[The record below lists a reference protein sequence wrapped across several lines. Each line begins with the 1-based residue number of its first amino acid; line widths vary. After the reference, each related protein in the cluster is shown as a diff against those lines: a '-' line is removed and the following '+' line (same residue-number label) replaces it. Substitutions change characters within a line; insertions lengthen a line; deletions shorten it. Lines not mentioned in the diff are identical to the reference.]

1 MGVWEIDRY
10 VIPMLC
16 MVAVLVIEY
25 RGFRNRA
32 KEYRELEHFAEF
44 LSNLK
49 NHFFFCKNITESIYR
64 AAEAVP
70 GNLRKRLEK
79 ICFRLEDDERGT
91 LLAEEF
97 PGYLKYLRLFYVQCR
112 SAIQY
117 GSGETGT
124 ESVFIRNMTELR
136 RDVQNDCYQRAQSM
150 HGFAGMGVVTVLPI
164 LFLPL
169 VRSFGNSVMEE
180 LKTFYNGTA
189 GGMIE
194 GFFGMLTVGCYIF
207 FYMARQ
213 TDRRIWKTEKWIT
226 KRSYRGL
233 CAGAGLFLG
242 CVAWYM
248 MRSRPLSQ
256 GILAAG
262 CGLVAGAAFVMGCN
276 RYVGY
281 LRRIGKGSEVL
292 SLQAV
297 ILLLIEVPNITI
309 SKILDV
315 LASCAELFREPLLQC
330 ADAYA
335 SEDAAA
341 LERLGKADGFPA
353 FSQLAGRLL
362 ASERIGLQAAFSEIA
377 SDRHFF
383 REQMQLDMEQER
395 KKKVANAQIITLLP
409 MMFLLFAYLIVPFLW
424 VSFLQMRDIFYEM
437 EQIRYF

>member
-1 MGVWEIDRY
+1 M
-10 VIPMLC
+10 IPMLC

-25 RGFRNRA
+25 RGFRNRT

-49 NHFFFCKNITESIYR
+49 NHFFICKNITESIYR
-64 AAEAVP
+64 AAETVP

-79 ICFRLEDDERGT
+79 ICFLLEEDERGT

-97 PGYLKYLRLFYVQCR
+97 PGYLRYLRLFYIQCR

-117 GSGETGT
+117 GGGETGT

-169 VRSFGNSVMEE
+169 VRSFGSAMMDE
-180 LKTFYNGTA
+180 LKVFYSGTA
-189 GGMIE
+189 GGVIE
-194 GFFGMLTVGCYIF
+194 GFFGMLTAGCYIL

-213 TDRRIWKTEKWIT
+213 TDRRIWQTKRTIT
-226 KRSYRGL
+226 KGSYRGI
-233 CAGAGLFLG
+233 CSGAGLLFG
-242 CVAWYM
+242 GMAWYM
-248 MRSRPLSQ
+248 TGSGSLFQRM
-256 GILAAG
+256 LAAC
-262 CGLVAGAAFVMGCN
+262 CGFVAGVIFVMVCKG
-276 RYVGY
+276 YTGY
-281 LRRIGKGSEVL
+281 LQRIGMGSEVL

-297 ILLLIEVPNITI
+297 VLLLMEVPNITLT
-309 SKILDV
+309 KLLDT
-315 LASCAELFREPLLQC
+315 LGACAELFRKPLLQC
-330 ADAYA
+330 ADAYP
-335 SEDAAA
+335 SEDAVA
-341 LERLGKADGFPA
+341 LERLGRESRFPP
-353 FSQLAGRLL
+353 FTQLAGRLL
-362 ASERIGLQAAFSEIA
+362 TSERIGLQEAFSEIA
-377 SDRHFF
+377 SDRYFF

-395 KKKVANAQIITLLP
+395 RKKVANAQIITLLP
-409 MMFLLFAYLIVPFLW
+409 MLFLLFAYLIVPFLW

>member
-1 MGVWEIDRY
+1 M
-10 VIPMLC
+10 IPMLC
-16 MVAVLVIEY
+16 LTTVLVIEY
-25 RGFRNRA
+25 RGFRNRT

-44 LSNLK
+44 LLNLK

-64 AAEAVP
+64 AIETVP

-79 ICFRLEDDERGT
+79 ICFRLEEDERGT

-97 PGYLKYLRLFYVQCR
+97 PGYLKYLRLFYMQCR

-124 ESVFIRNMTELR
+124 ESVFIKNMTELR

-150 HGFAGMGVVTVLPI
+150 HGFAGMGVVAVLPV

-169 VRSFGNSVMEE
+169 VRFFGSSMMDE
-180 LKTFYNGTA
+180 LKAFYDGTA
-189 GGMIE
+189 GRVVE
-194 GFFGMLTVGCYIF
+194 GLFGILTMGCYF
-207 FYMARQ
+207 LFYMARQ
-213 TDRRIWKTEKWIT
+213 TDRRIWQEKRT
-226 KRSYRGL
+226 VTDRSYRRI
-233 CAGAGLFLG
+233 CTGAGLLFG
-242 CVAWYM
+242 GIAWYM
-248 MRSRPLSQ
+248 VRSGPVSQ
-256 GILAAG
+256 KLFAAAG
-262 CGLVAGAAFVMGCN
+262 GLIAGMVFVMGCK

-281 LRRIGKGSEVL
+281 LRSVGMGSEVL

-309 SKILDV
+309 AKILDA
-315 LASCAELFREPLLQC
+315 LAACAELFQKPLMKC

-335 SEDAAA
+335 SEDTVA
-341 LERLGKADGFPA
+341 LERLCKEDRYPA

-395 KKKVANAQIITLLP
+395 KKKVANAQIISLLP